1 MLVGFFLLL
10 FWCLVFFFFSNLFHT
25 AAEAH
30 HLVWADITE
39 CSQTGQNHDVLPVFK
54 TLENAWGKLKIN
66 VDILCHNSEKSERR

>member
-25 AAEAH
+25 AAEAY